1 MSTTLTIRLDPAL
14 KRALDERAR
23 LRRQSVS
30 ALVREIL
37 DTAVAERPLGERVGH
52 LAGRLGPA
60 RGEPDEWER
69 HLRETNW
76 RS

>member
-1 MSTTLTIRLDPAL
+1 MGTTLTIRLDPTL

-30 ALVREIL
+30 ATVREIL
-37 DTAVAERPLGERVGH
+37 DEAVAERPLGDRVGH
-52 LAGRLGPA
+52 LAGRLGPPG
-60 RGEPDEWER
+60 GEPDERER

-76 RS
+76 RP

>member
-14 KRALDERAR
+14 KRALDDRAR
-23 LRRQSVS
+23 LHRQSVS

-37 DTAVAERPLGERVGH
+37 DNAVAERPLGERIGH

>member
-1 MSTTLTIRLDPAL
+1 MTTTLTIRLDEKAKKAL
-14 KRALDERAR
+14 EERAK
-23 LRRQSVS
+23 LRRTTIS
-30 ALVREIL
+30 ALLREIV
-37 DTAVAERPLGERVGH
+37 DDAVTEKPLGERIGH

-60 RGEPDEWER
+60 QGEPDEWER